1 MKQLVKISWSRN
13 NTELFIDGKYS
24 RKHLWTF
31 DGGSE
36 IVASS
41 SPDVVPLP
49 YSIENA
55 VDPEEAFVASLSSC
69 HMLFFLSIAASKKFT
84 IEKYIDEAEG
94 ILDKN
99 AEGIMMMVSVTLKP
113 KVVFSGNK
121 IPTIEQIDEIHH
133 LAHERCFLASSVRS
147 QLNILPQYLEI

>member
-1 MKQLVKISWSRN
+1 MKQIAAVSWSRN
-13 NTELFIDGKYS
+13 ETELFSDGKYS

-31 DGGSE
+31 DGGLE

-41 SPDVVPLP
+41 SPHVVPLP

-69 HMLFFLSIAASKKFT
+69 HMLFFLSIAASKKF
-84 IEKYIDEAEG
+84 IVERYLDNAEG

-99 AEGIMMMVSVTLKP
+99 EDGVMTMVSVTLKP
-113 KVVFSGNK
+113 LVIFSGNQV
-121 IPTIEQIDEIHH
+121 PTREQLEKIHH
-133 LAHERCFLASSVRS
+133 LAHKQCFLANSVRS
-147 QLNILPQYLEI
+147 QIIVLPQ